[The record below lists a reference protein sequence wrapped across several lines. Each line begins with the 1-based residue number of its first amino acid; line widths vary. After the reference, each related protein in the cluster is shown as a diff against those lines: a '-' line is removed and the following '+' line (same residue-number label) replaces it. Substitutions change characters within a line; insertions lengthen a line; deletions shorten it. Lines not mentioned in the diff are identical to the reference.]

1 MVAANEGRTLGWGVG
16 PGGTERQ
23 VGGLWGAVEEGS
35 VGEEW
40 EGERGEQRW
49 GLVRSAEVVGTWV
62 LVEDVGIPVAVEEV

>member
-1 MVAANEGRTLGWGVG
+1 M
-16 PGGTERQ
+16 
-23 VGGLWGAVEEGS
+23 GGLWGAVEEGS

-49 GLVRSAEVVGTWV
+49 GLVQSVEVVGTWV